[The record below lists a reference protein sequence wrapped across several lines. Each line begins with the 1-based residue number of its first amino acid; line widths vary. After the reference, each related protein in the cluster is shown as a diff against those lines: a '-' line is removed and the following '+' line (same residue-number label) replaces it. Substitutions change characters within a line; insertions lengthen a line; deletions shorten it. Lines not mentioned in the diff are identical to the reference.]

1 MACHQSFVCTSS
13 DGAWPV
19 TVIDLGF
26 GGFKIRSESSV
37 GERGEL
43 LHMRRVATDLTK
55 KLGGSYTTGVVVR
68 VAWTKSDESGWET
81 GLYLPAAPGSMRIR
95 WFRELLSELGL
106 DETQVFSKREN
117 RRHICRLPATF
128 TTYDRSPTEGM
139 LLDLSSGGGLLA
151 TREPMKLGESGSF
164 SVLWGV
170 RRLQVR
176 VSVVGVRAN
185 TGPDPGL
192 GWQHSVRF
200 EEPIEESQ
208 ARILAKWLEELAID
222 A

>member
-1 MACHQSFVCTSS
+1 MT
-13 DGAWPV
+13 V
-19 TVIDLGF
+19 TDLGF
-26 GGFKIRSESSV
+26 GGFKIRSETSV
-37 GERGEL
+37 GERGDL

-68 VAWTKSDESGWET
+68 VAWSKADESGWET

-106 DETQVFSKREN
+106 DETQVFSKRES
-117 RRHICRLPATF
+117 RRHLCRLPATF
-128 TTYDRSPTEGM
+128 RCASEESFEGM

-151 TREPMKLGESGSF
+151 TRESMKLGDSGIL

-170 RRLQVR
+170 KRLEMN
-176 VSVVGVRAN
+176 VSVVGVRVDAASN
-185 TGPDPGL
+185 QGL
-192 GWQHSVRF
+192 GWHQSVRF
-200 EEPIEESQ
+200 EEPMGESQ
-208 ARILAKWLEELAID
+208 AKVLAQWLEELAID